1 VDVPDVRRRVR
12 AAIERARQDVQA
24 RRERSDAAARAF
36 EEFLAGRAVPVF
48 HMLASALVAEGH
60 RFKVH
65 TPAGSVR
72 LASDR
77 ASDDF
82 IELILD
88 SSQDPPAVVGTIS
101 NGRGR
106 RNVTRERPLPNGHVI
121 DAISEDDVLEFV
133 LAEIGPLVER

>member
-82 IELILD
+82 IELTLD

>member
-12 AAIERARQDVQA
+12 AAIERARQDALA
-24 RRERSDAAARAF
+24 RRERSDGAARAF
-36 EEFLAGRAVPVF
+36 EEFLGGRAVPVF
-48 HMLASALVAEGH
+48 QMLASALVAEGH

-82 IELILD
+82 IELTLD
-88 SSQDPPAVVGTIS
+88 STQDPPAVVGIIS
-101 NGRGR
+101 HGRGR
-106 RNVTRERPLPNGHVI
+106 RNVTRERPLPKGDAI
-121 DAISEDDVLEFV
+121 DAISEEDVLEFV
-133 LAEIGPLVER
+133 LAEIGPFVER